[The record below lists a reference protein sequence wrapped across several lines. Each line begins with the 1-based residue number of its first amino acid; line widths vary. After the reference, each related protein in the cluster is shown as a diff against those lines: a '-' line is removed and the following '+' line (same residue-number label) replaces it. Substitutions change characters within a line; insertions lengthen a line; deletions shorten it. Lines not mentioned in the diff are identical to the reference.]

1 MDGWEGQGR
10 KVGYLNCPGWM
21 DGLGGVQKGG
31 DLGAGCAFAASVAL
45 LTYMAAQNLGFCGLR
60 LGWAVLLVFLGE
72 MKCVLPN
79 RLCLAV

>member
-1 MDGWEGQGR
+1 MDGRDRGGR
-10 KVGYLNCPGWM
+10 LGISTVLGWM

-72 MKCVLPN
+72 MKCVLLN